1 MNNSSVQREARAVEG
16 SRVGKASSHSRL
28 QLNRHPLQAT
38 VCATVLS
45 VLVCGCSSSA
55 SDTPP
60 ASDAGNTGTSS
71 SSPPVGDGQAFVPN
85 TVPFK
90 SVDEDLS
97 MQYKLLSA
105 TVREYADFTALLVS
119 VRNDSG
125 ALLCD
130 PTLNALFKTATT
142 KSGQAVVPLSSSMYL
157 ASFGSA
163 EPCLEPGAVGF
174 GASTVSFGAGVALSD
189 VTSILYEPQGT
200 LDPASPTKITNV
212 ELSELAVTTLP
223 GGGEAIGGTLANHGT
238 KALGNIVVSYLA
250 LDSGGRPYD
259 FDSAWSDTPIAAGS
273 TWAFTLRNISSLGK
287 HVASAQFVLEQP

>member
-1 MNNSSVQREARAVEG
+1 M
-16 SRVGKASSHSRL
+16 
-28 QLNRHPLQAT
+28 NRHPLQAI

-55 SDTPP
+55 SGGRAAP
-60 ASDAGNTGTSS
+60 DAGSDTSS

-85 TVPFK
+85 TIPFK

-97 MQYKLLSA
+97 TQYKLLSA

-130 PTLNALFKTATT
+130 PTFNALFETATT

-163 EPCLEPGAVGF
+163 EPCLEPGAVGY

-189 VTSILYEPQGT
+189 VTSILYEPRGT
-200 LDPASPTKITNV
+200 LDPSSPTKITNV

-223 GGGEAIGGTLANHGT
+223 GGGQAIGGTLANHST
-238 KALGNIVVSYLA
+238 RALGNVVVSYLA

-259 FDSAWSDTPIAAGS
+259 FDSAESDAPIAAGS

-287 HVASAQFVLEQP
+287 HVASAQFVFEQP